1 MAVSG
6 TYDFNLDIDEVI
18 QEASEMIGG
27 EDTLGHEPASARRSI
42 NLMLKDWQN
51 RGILLWTTGTT
62 AVTLSTSVTSYEL
75 SSNTINALEV
85 VLSRDN
91 TDIQLTRIT
100 PEEYLIIPAPT
111 QTGRPSQY
119 SIRRGR
125 DNPTLSV
132 WPIPENA
139 TDVLKIE
146 TVSDMTD
153 VDKSADQNA
162 DLPKRFLPC
171 LTMGLAYYMSMK
183 RPLVPDTRI
192 AMLKTNYEE
201 MLARA
206 MEEDRERASL
216 YLLPRLTFYT

>member
-6 TYDFNLDIDEVI
+6 TYNFNLDIDEVI

-111 QTGRPSQY
+111 QTGRSSQY

-132 WPIPENA
+132 WPIPENS
-139 TDVLKIE
+139 TDILKIE

-153 VDKSADQNA
+153 VDRSADQNA

-192 AMLKTNYEE
+192 GMLKTNYEE